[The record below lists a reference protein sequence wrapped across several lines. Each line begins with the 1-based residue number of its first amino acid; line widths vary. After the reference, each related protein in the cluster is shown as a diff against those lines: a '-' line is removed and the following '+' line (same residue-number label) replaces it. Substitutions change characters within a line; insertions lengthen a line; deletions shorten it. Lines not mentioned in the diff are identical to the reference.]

1 MRIKSES
8 TFLNLVIRIFF
19 DVVVEGEYLSN
30 KELVTLKEFANRR
43 INRICK
49 CYISSYTMTEVEKDK
64 VLHVIGY
71 ILRLLYEIRTHN
83 YRYCSFLGKNIL
95 ISICILKLRFRVII
109 RFLRSLKRI
118 GLEYD
123 HKNVKSNNLI
133 IAAELPVHSFNY
145 VKDSNLT
152 CSSFGEYLVKE
163 FGSDFC
169 LLSLDEYVRKSKNN
183 ESNLDSSAGIE
194 VLPRTIIYRR
204 HSFKAGLKDFF
215 EILNNCTVKNLFSTY
230 GCLKTIYFIDS
241 LRYKRLL
248 SEVSCQHFYVMPFSD
263 FNYYPHEVS
272 KKFTNVQ
279 YSENFIV
286 APFSLGAIANKFS
299 SPSKEFLSALNL
311 SVLGC
316 GHSSIGFI
324 SRYSKIY
331 SGFLRYFF
339 NSTST
344 EVPILTKDMPLAL
357 GFESRF
363 HFDSKKCPH
372 LLIFDNPP
380 ETKYDQLARTIA
392 GDVCDSEDFVEKFLT
407 EILEIAIKEGY
418 KVMFKPKYSLSN
430 YSNTNYVSFLDA
442 IKKKY
447 SNDLILLNPYVRL
460 SDLVESCDILLSFPF
475 TSTKTFGDC
484 LCKKSYYYFPEKY
497 YDCFEAYM
505 VSWGSHLISKSGL
518 RNILTNMREK
528 S

>member
-1 MRIKSES
+1 MRIKSE
-8 TFLNLVIRIFF
+8 TAFLNLVIRVFF
-19 DVVVEGEYLSN
+19 DVVIEAEYLTN
-30 KELVTLKEFANRR
+30 KELVTLKESANRR

-49 CYISSYTMTEVEKDK
+49 WYIASYTRTEVEKDK
-64 VLHVIGY
+64 TLHVIGY
-71 ILRLLYEIRTHN
+71 ILRLLYEIRSYN
-83 YRYCSFLGKNIL
+83 YRRYSYLGKNIL

-133 IAAELPVHSFNY
+133 IAAELPVHSFNH
-145 VKDSNLT
+145 VKDSNVT
-152 CSSFGEYLVKE
+152 CSSFAEYLVKE

-183 ESNLDSSAGIE
+183 EKNLDSSADIE
-194 VLPRTIIYRR
+194 VLPRTIIHRR

-215 EILNNCTVKNLFSTY
+215 EILNNCAVKNLFSTY

-248 SEVSCQHFYVMPFSD
+248 SEVSCQYFYVMPFSD
-263 FNYYPHEVS
+263 FNYYPDEVS

-286 APFSLGAIANKFS
+286 PPFSLSSISNKFS
-299 SPSKEFLSALNL
+299 SPSKEFLGALNL
-311 SVLGC
+311 SALGC
-316 GHSSIGFI
+316 GHSFIGFV

-331 SGFLRYFF
+331 SEFLRYFF
-339 NSTST
+339 NFSSI
-344 EVPILTKDMPLAL
+344 EVPILTKDIPLAL

-363 HFDSKKCPH
+363 HFDSKKC
-372 LLIFDNPP
+372 LYLVIFDNPP
-380 ETKYDQLARTIA
+380 ETKYVQLARSIT

-407 EILEIAIKEGY
+407 EILEVAIKEGCR
-418 KVMFKPKYSLSN
+418 VMFKPKYSLSN
-430 YSNTNYVSFLDA
+430 YSNISYSSFLSV
-442 IKKKY
+442 IKAKY
-447 SNDLILLNPYVRL
+447 PNDLILLNPYVRL
-460 SDLVESCDILLSFPF
+460 SDLVESCDILLNFPF

-484 LCKKSYYYFPEKY
+484 LSKKSYYYFPEKY

-505 VSWGSHLISKSGL
+505 DSWGSDLISKSEL
-518 RNILTNMREK
+518 RNILTNTQEK